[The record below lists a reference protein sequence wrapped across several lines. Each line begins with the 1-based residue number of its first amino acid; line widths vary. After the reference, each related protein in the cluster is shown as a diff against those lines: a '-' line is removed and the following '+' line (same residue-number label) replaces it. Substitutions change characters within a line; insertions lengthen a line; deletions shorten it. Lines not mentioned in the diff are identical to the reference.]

1 MRISGGCKRLTR
13 HVVIAGAG
21 IGGLTAALAL
31 ARQGM
36 RVTLLEQAALLEDI
50 GAGLQLPP
58 NASRILAQL
67 GVLEVLRGAVTPQRL
82 RILRGRDGAALAT
95 MALGAAAERRW
106 GAPML
111 VAHRADLIRALLE
124 VLALT
129 PGVDLRAGVTLTGL
143 SDTGPEIVIAAQHG
157 GVGMRLS
164 ADVLIGADGLNS
176 LLRDHLQPGSKK
188 LYSGRVA
195 WRSLVEA
202 GDAPAFARTLET
214 SLWLGPKAHLV
225 HYPVRSGTLVNVV
238 AITSDAERSGSGDI
252 WAQAGD
258 AAVLAA
264 RFAAWHA
271 SARALIA
278 AAPVWRQWPLFDRA
292 PLARWHVGRVA
303 LLGDAAHPM
312 LPFLAQGAAQAIED
326 AAVLARF
333 LAGARNAQD
342 GLAAY
347 GAARSARAAQVQ
359 AASRRQGWIYHLS
372 GPAAFA
378 RDRALAWLGPEKL
391 AARNDWL
398 YGYDARLC

>member
-1 MRISGGCKRLTR
+1 MRISGGCKRLTA

-31 ARQGM
+31 ARHGV
-36 RVTLLEQAALLEDI
+36 RVTLLERAALLEDI

-129 PGVDLRAGVTLTGL
+129 PGVVVRAGAMLT
-143 SDTGPEIVIAAQHG
+143 DFFETGSEIAITAQHG
-157 GVGMRLS
+157 GVEVRLS
-164 ADVLIGADGLNS
+164 ADALIGADGLNS
-176 LLRDHLQPGSKK
+176 LLREHVQPDSKK
-188 LYSGRVA
+188 LYSGRIA
-195 WRSLVEA
+195 WRALVEA
-202 GDAPAFARTLET
+202 THAPAFARTLET

-225 HYPVRSGTLVNVV
+225 HYPLRGGALVNVV
-238 AITSDAERSGSGDI
+238 AITSAAADLEAGDI
-252 WAQAGD
+252 WTQEGD

-264 RFAAWHA
+264 RIASWHA
-271 SARALIA
+271 CARKLIA
-278 AAPVWRQWPLFDRA
+278 AAPAWRQWPLFDRA
-292 PLARWHVGRVA
+292 PLQCWNRGRVA
-303 LLGDAAHPM
+303 VLGDAAHPM

-326 AAVLARF
+326 AVVLARF
-333 LAGARNAQD
+333 LAGAKNMQEA
-342 GLAAY
+342 LADY
-347 GAARSARAAQVQ
+347 GAARRARAARVQ
-359 AASRRQGWIYHLS
+359 AASRRQGRIYHLS
-372 GPAAFA
+372 GPAALA
-378 RDRALAWLGPEKL
+378 RDHVLGWLGPEKL